1 NSGRDTT
8 LAGAQV
14 SGDKVD
20 VDVGRNLTLSSQQDS
35 DLYDMKQQN
44 ASAGGS
50 FTWGS
55 MSGSG
60 YLNLSQDK
68 MHSNYDSVQEQTGIF
83 AGKGGFDVKVGEH
96 TQLDGAVISSTGTAD
111 KNSLDT
117 GTLGFSDLNNKA
129 DYNVEHVGVGIS
141 GGGDFGGK
149 EFQGNLAGGMLSGL
163 NGSGHASGTTQAAV
177 SEGNITVRD
186 KDNQQQNVADLSR
199 DTENANGSIAPIFDK
214 EKEQNRLK
222 QAQLIGEIGGQAADI
237 IRTQGEINGL
247 NAAKADLAKDG
258 KLPPEPGKNAKQEEI
273 DQYVSILK
281 DTTAYKEAMKQYGTG
296 SDLQKAAQAVTAAL
310 QGLAGGNISQALAG
324 GLSPYAAEQIKKY
337 TGTNETANALAH
349 AVWGA
354 IAAQV
359 SGNSAAAGAA
369 GAAGG
374 ELAARYLAEKLY
386 GADTPEKIA
395 KLSEEQKQS
404 LSALST
410 LAAGLAGGV
419 TGDSTANA
427 LAGAQAGKNAV
438 ENNFLSVTQLDNFAQ
453 KARTCEGA
461 ACQQVIQDMVET
473 NLKQQKEMLEFCSS
487 QPDQCGNKYGYL
499 VDQWDVFDKAIKQL
513 DADGKLPNEFKNYLS
528 AVYSSSMEAEG
539 TVANLGWQQKFEA
552 LGLDKDTAAAMAA
565 TIPALINAKGSKVG
579 KGATGTT
586 TNGYKVS
593 NGADKVVAKTELEHP
608 IVQSRINV
616 QNGNS
621 KQGWEHVVQR
631 HFSDKNA
638 SQFTIS
644 QSEVKTILQ
653 SNDVSK
659 VPISRKIDS
668 ADGPRYE
675 RVITLDKSIGIDKFS
690 GKPTNTMTI
699 LTDGKGNLITTTPGR
714 IK

>member
-1 NSGRDTT
+1 
-8 LAGAQV
+8 
-14 SGDKVD
+14 
-20 VDVGRNLTLSSQQDS
+20 
-35 DLYDMKQQN
+35 
-44 ASAGGS
+44 
-50 FTWGS
+50 
-55 MSGSG
+55 
-60 YLNLSQDK
+60 
-68 MHSNYDSVQEQTGIF
+68 
-83 AGKGGFDVKVGEH
+83 
-96 TQLDGAVISSTGTAD
+96 
-111 KNSLDT
+111 
-117 GTLGFSDLNNKA
+117 
-129 DYNVEHVGVGIS
+129 
-141 GGGDFGGK
+141 
-149 EFQGNLAGGMLSGL
+149 
-163 NGSGHASGTTQAAV
+163 
-177 SEGNITVRD
+177 
-186 KDNQQQNVADLSR
+186 
-199 DTENANGSIAPIFDK
+199 
-214 EKEQNRLK
+214 
-222 QAQLIGEIGGQAADI
+222 
-237 IRTQGEINGL
+237 
-247 NAAKADLAKDG
+247 
-258 KLPPEPGKNAKQEEI
+258 
-273 DQYVSILK
+273 
-281 DTTAYKEAMKQYGTG
+281 
-296 SDLQKAAQAVTAAL
+296 
-310 QGLAGGNISQALAG
+310 
-324 GLSPYAAEQIKKY
+324 Y

>member
-1 NSGRDTT
+1 
-8 LAGAQV
+8 
-14 SGDKVD
+14 
-20 VDVGRNLTLSSQQDS
+20 
-35 DLYDMKQQN
+35 MK
-44 ASAGGS
+44 
-50 FTWGS
+50 
-55 MSGSG
+55 
-60 YLNLSQDK
+60 
-68 MHSNYDSVQEQTGIF
+68 
-83 AGKGGFDVKVGEH
+83 DVKPEELAAAEA
-96 TQLDGAVISSTGTAD
+96 QW
-111 KNSLDT
+111 K
-117 GTLGFSDLNNKA
+117 KA
-129 DYNVEHVGVGIS
+129 NP
-141 GGGDFGGK
+141 GK
-149 EFQGNLAGGMLSGL
+149 EPTSEDISKQVYQTAYDKAFNESGFGTGGQVQR
-163 NGSGHASGTTQAAV
+163 AIQAA
-177 SEGNITVRD
+177 
-186 KDNQQQNVADLSR
+186 
-199 DTENANGSIAPIFDK
+199 
-214 EKEQNRLK
+214 
-222 QAQLIGEIGGQAADI
+222 
-237 IRTQGEINGL
+237 
-247 NAAKADLAKDG
+247 
-258 KLPPEPGKNAKQEEI
+258 
-273 DQYVSILK
+273 
-281 DTTAYKEAMKQYGTG
+281 
-296 SDLQKAAQAVTAAL
+296 TAAV
-310 QGLAGGNISQALAG
+310 QGLAGGDMAAALANG
-324 GLSPYAAEQIKKY
+324 AAPYITKMIADSLPNDPAAR
-337 TGTNETANALAH
+337 TLAH
-349 AVWGA
+349 AAVNA
-354 IAAQV
+354 ALAAAQ
-359 SGNSAAAGAA
+359 GNNVLVG
-369 GAAGG
+369 AGG
-374 ELAARYLAEKLY
+374 AVTGELLGMIAVNAY
-386 GADTPEKIA
+386 GKPVSE
-395 KLSEEQKQS
+395 LSESEKQTV
-404 LSALST
+404 SALAT
-410 LAAGLAGGV
+410 LAAGLAGGLI
-419 TGDSTANA
+419 GDSTADVV
-427 LAGAQAGKNAV
+427 AGAQTGKTVV

-659 VPISRKIDS
+659 VPISRKIES